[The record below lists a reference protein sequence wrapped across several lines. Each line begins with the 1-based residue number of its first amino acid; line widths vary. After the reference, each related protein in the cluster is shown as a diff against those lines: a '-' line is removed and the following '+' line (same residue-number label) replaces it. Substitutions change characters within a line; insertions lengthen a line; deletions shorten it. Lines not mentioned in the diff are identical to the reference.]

1 MESALRASGR
11 FKRQDQSV
19 SALLNEGVG
28 AFFGLAHGWSP
39 SWIEATDL
47 NENVTRSSLGS
58 VALNI
63 ADLAEHAIDAVPDRV
78 ALISGDE
85 QLTYAQLEEKAN
97 RLAHYLIDQGVKKDD
112 KVGLYCRNRIEIV
125 IAMLGIVKAGAILV
139 NVNFRYVEGELKY
152 LFENSDMVA
161 LVHERRYADR
171 VANVL
176 PETPNVKTILAV
188 EDGSDDDFQRYGGVE
203 FYSALEQGSPD
214 RDFGERS
221 ADDIYLLYTG
231 GTTGFP
237 KGVMWRHEDIY
248 RVLFGGTDF
257 ATGEFVKDE
266 YDLAK
271 AAAENPPM
279 IRYPI
284 PPMIHGATQSATWM
298 SLFSGQT
305 MVLAPEFDADEVWQ
319 TIEKHKVNLL
329 FFTGDAMARP
339 LLDALT
345 KLHDGGH
352 EPDLSSLFLLASTA
366 ALFST
371 SIKEKF
377 LELLPNRVITDS
389 IGSSETGFGGT
400 SIVAK
405 GQSHTG
411 GPRVTIDHR
420 TVVLD
425 EDGNEVKPG
434 SGVRGMIAKKGNIP
448 VGYYKDEKKTAET
461 FKTFNGVRYAIPGD
475 YAEVDEDGSVTML
488 GRGSQSINSGGEKIY
503 PEEVEAA
510 LKGHPDVFDALGGRC
525 ARRALRQLRR
535 RRRAPPPRHQP
546 VAGRTRHVRAP
557 GDRGIQSAAQGL
569 VGRRDPPDTG
579 RQARLPVGQGHHRGA
594 ARRRRA
600 RQPCGNRNLMR
611 TELCDRFGIDYPIF
625 VFTPSEKV
633 AAAVSK
639 AGGLGVL
646 GCVRFNEADD
656 LENVLCWMDENTDG
670 KPYGVDIVMPA
681 KVPQE
686 GSAVD
691 IDKLIPQ
698 SHRDFVT
705 KTLAD
710 LGVPP
715 LPDDE
720 ERNEGVLGWLH
731 SVARSHVEVALQASD
746 QADRQRARLAAR
758 RTSSTR
764 RTRPACRWPRWRAAP
779 STRSATSR
787 TASTSWWRRATR
799 PAATPVRSVRWCCGR
814 KSLTRLAVRRPCWR
828 RAASA
833 PAGRWPPRW
842 RSARKASGWA
852 RRSSRPPNTTSATA
866 SRAACRRFRRRCCGP
881 TPATRCAAGS
891 TPASP
896 RAC

>member
-1 MESALRASGR
+1 
-11 FKRQDQSV
+11 
-19 SALLNEGVG
+19 
-28 AFFGLAHGWSP
+28 
-39 SWIEATDL
+39 
-47 NENVTRSSLGS
+47 

-85 QLTYAQLEEKAN
+85 QLTYAELEDKAN
-97 RLAHYLIDQGVKKDD
+97 RLAHYLLDQGVKKDD

-125 IAMLGIVKAGAILV
+125 IAMLGIIKAGAILV

-152 LFENSDMVA
+152 LFDNSDMVA

-176 PETPNVKTILAV
+176 PETPNVKTILSV
-188 EDGSDDDFQRYGGVE
+188 EDGSDDDYQRYGGVE
-203 FYSALEQGSPD
+203 FYAALEQGSPE

-257 ATGEFVKDE
+257 ATGEFVAGE

-305 MVLAPEFDADEVWQ
+305 TVLTPEFDADEVWQ
-319 TIEKHKVNLL
+319 IIERYKVNLL

-345 KLHDGGH
+345 KLHDSGK

-475 YAEVDEDGSVTML
+475 YAEVDADGSVTML

-510 LKGHPDVFDALGGRC
+510 LKGHPDVFDALVVGVPDERYGNC
-525 ARRALRQLRR
+525 VAAVIHRRAGTNPTLAELDAFVRNEI
-535 RRRAPPPRHQP
+535 AGYKVPRKVWWVDEIHRTP
-546 VAGRTRHVRAP
+546 AGK
-557 GDRGIQSAAQGL
+557 
-569 VGRRDPPDTG
+569 PDYRWAKDT
-579 RQARLPVGQGHHRGA
+579 
-594 ARRRRA
+594 
-600 RQPCGNRNLMR
+600 
-611 TELCDRFGIDYPIF
+611 TEERP
-625 VFTPSEKV
+625 
-633 AAAVSK
+633 
-639 AGGLGVL
+639 
-646 GCVRFNEADD
+646 ADD
-656 LENVLCWMDENTDG
+656 AH
-670 KPYGVDIVMPA
+670 A
-681 KVPQE
+681 K
-686 GSAVD
+686 
-691 IDKLIPQ
+691 
-698 SHRDFVT
+698 
-705 KTLAD
+705 
-710 LGVPP
+710 
-715 LPDDE
+715 
-720 ERNEGVLGWLH
+720 
-731 SVARSHVEVALQASD
+731 HVG
-746 QADRQRARLAAR
+746 
-758 RTSSTR
+758 SST
-764 RTRPACRWPRWRAAP
+764 
-779 STRSATSR
+779 
-787 TASTSWWRRATR
+787 
-799 PAATPVRSVRWCCGR
+799 
-814 KSLTRLAVRRPCWR
+814 
-828 RAASA
+828 
-833 PAGRWPPRW
+833 
-842 RSARKASGWA
+842 
-852 RRSSRPPNTTSATA
+852 
-866 SRAACRRFRRRCCGP
+866 
-881 TPATRCAAGS
+881 
-891 TPASP
+891 
-896 RAC
+896 